1 MGKTIEQKDLQLIKE
16 PKILIIGLGQIG
28 YSNAEYMTKLGLHVD
43 GMDLNQNATKRAL
56 DNKVIK
62 KEAKTFYGY
71 DYYLI
76 CISTHHPENM
86 FVPFLDGVFSIVKRI
101 SKEGRIGALVGIDS
115 TITRG
120 TSEKIDSILGHRLHV
135 VHVPH
140 RFYVH
145 EQETHGVNQKRVLGG
160 CKQCCIDAG
169 YEFYQN
175 ILKIRLRIVSSIQ
188 IAEMTKIVENSY
200 RFMEI
205 AFAEELKIICDRT
218 NMDFREL
225 RNAVNSK
232 WNVNILEAKD
242 GIGGHCLPKDS
253 QMLLNI
259 SEGFVQNSLI
269 ETAKKIDSH
278 YRLHKKPQWNKT
290 SNLP

>member
-1 MGKTIEQKDLQLIKE
+1 MKKTIEQKEVQSLKE

-28 YSNAEYMTKLGLHVD
+28 YSNAEYMTKLGLQVD

-62 KEAKTFYGY
+62 KDAKDFSGY

-86 FVPFLDGVFSIVKRI
+86 FIPFLDGIFSIVKRI
-101 SKEGRIGALVGIDS
+101 SIEGKWGALVGIDS

-120 TSEKIDSILGHRLHV
+120 TSEKIDLILGHRLHV

-160 CKQCCIDAG
+160 CKQCCIDEG

-218 NMDFREL
+218 NLNFREL

-232 WNVNILEAKD
+232 WNINILEAKD

-259 SEGFVQNSLI
+259 SEEILQNSIL
-269 ETAKKIDSH
+269 TASKKIDSE
-278 YRLHKKPQWNKT
+278 YRRHIQKKYLIPQG
-290 SNLP
+290 S